1 MCGKVYRGSAEQT
14 IISSWRFSMNFTGTD
29 LHTNKFTCCYRDGKP
44 SAGDPRIGK
53 EIKTFPLGTEGLA
66 AFYQTLTPQTYALAE
81 AAVTVFAFARHAA
94 AVSG

>member
-1 MCGKVYRGSAEQT
+1 
-14 IISSWRFSMNFTGTD
+14 MNFTGTD